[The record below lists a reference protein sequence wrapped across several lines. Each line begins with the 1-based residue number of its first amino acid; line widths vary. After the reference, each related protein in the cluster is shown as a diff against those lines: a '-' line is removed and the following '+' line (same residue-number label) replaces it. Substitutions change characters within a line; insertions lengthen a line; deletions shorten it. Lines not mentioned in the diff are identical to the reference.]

1 MKPQDIDFRIWNERE
16 KKFVSNAVLMS
27 YPRLIIDCLG
37 ESNTE
42 VICGEY
48 DFVENKNNENIL
60 TRFSRFFKQ
69 FLQKFQKTRITAPS
83 DFGKNLSRN
92 LTCEL
97 IPKDYIAE
105 RNVIEIELWSRLYD
119 KRGIKI
125 FDGDIVEWNALVKID
140 CREYRIGLINYDE
153 FNLKFVIHIFDKE
166 TRKHI
171 DTINLNL
178 YDSLSDDLEVI
189 GNIHKNPELIE
200 LESAFDCKI
209 RVWDKKAKKL
219 LYMNKNDFDYD
230 ESELEFW
237 TKYLDRVT
245 NRKVFHNDI
254 VLAEHH
260 RKKVIGVIKKTTQTT
275 QDFNLMTQKDNL
287 NFSLMTKTD
296 NLLEDFIVIQVLGN
310 IHENPELLGGEE

>member
-1 MKPQDIDFRIWNERE
+1 MKLQGIDFRVWSKQE
-16 KKFVSNAVLMS
+16 KKYLSNPFLMRRM
-27 YPRLIIDCLG
+27 PIIDCLG
-37 ESNTE
+37 EINTE
-42 VICGEY
+42 AICGEY
-48 DFVENKNNENIL
+48 SFVENKNNESIL
-60 TRFSRFFKQ
+60 TRFSRFLKQ
-69 FLQKFQKTRITAPS
+69 FQKTRIIAPS
-83 DFGKNLSRN
+83 NFAKS
-92 LTCEL
+92 LTYKL
-97 IPKDYIAE
+97 IPKNNIVE
-105 RNVIEIELWSRLYD
+105 NNMELELELWSGLYD

-153 FNLKFVIHIFDKE
+153 LNLKFVIHIFDKE

-178 YDSLSDDLEVI
+178 YNSLSDDLEVI
-189 GNIHKNPELIE
+189 GNIHENPELLE

>member
-1 MKPQDIDFRIWNERE
+1 MKLKDFDFRVWNKRE
-16 KKFVSNAVLMS
+16 KKFLCSPVLMRCM
-27 YPRLIIDCLG
+27 PIIDCLG
-37 ESNTE
+37 DNAE

-48 DFVENKNNENIL
+48 RFVENKNNESIF
-60 TRFSRFFKQ
+60 TRFLRFLKR
-69 FLQKFQKTRITAPS
+69 FQKTRIIAPS
-83 DFGKNLSRN
+83 NFAKSFTHIENNLVEN
-92 LTCEL
+92 NMEL
-97 IPKDYIAE
+97 E
-105 RNVIEIELWSRLYD
+105 LELWSGLYD

-153 FNLKFVIHIFDKE
+153 LNLKFVIHIFDKE

-189 GNIHKNPELIE
+189 GNIHENPELLE

-310 IHENPELLGGEE
+310 IHENPELLGGE